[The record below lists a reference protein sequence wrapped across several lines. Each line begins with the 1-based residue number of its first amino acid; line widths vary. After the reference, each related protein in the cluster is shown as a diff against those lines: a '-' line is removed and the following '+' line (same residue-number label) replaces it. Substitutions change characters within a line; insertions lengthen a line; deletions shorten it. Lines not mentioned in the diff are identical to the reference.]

1 VTSIRVWLKVYHI
14 QFWLTNFLQVF
25 LSGLIHTHDFLCKSI
40 SSIAKGI
47 GRDYLEW
54 ENLFAS
60 GLQQFDNDSPSI
72 AMYS

>member
-1 VTSIRVWLKVYHI
+1 MRENPTSCANFPGNDHKTTARCPPN
-14 QFWLTNFLQVF
+14 TNFL
-25 LSGLIHTHDFLCKSI
+25 IKSI
-40 SSIAKGI
+40 SSIANGF

-60 GLQQFDNDSPSI
+60 AMQQFDNDSPSI